1 MINLTPYAGYMIE
14 KSKMSVNYQFEVGDQ
29 TYNVNIDDLEEA
41 VNGENPNK
49 TRLTFGCNLRLLLF
63 NVNVDY
69 NIGKKYNSV
78 TVGLMFAL

>member
-1 MINLTPYAGYMIE
+1 
-14 KSKMSVNYQFEVGDQ
+14 MSVNYQYKVDGQ
-29 TYNVNIDDLEEA
+29 TFNVEIEDLEEA
-41 VNGENPNK
+41 INGENPNK

-69 NIGKKYNSV
+69 NIGKIYNSV